1 MLRFHRTTICL
12 LAAIA
17 SARCGNDGPKQPLP
31 SNTTLRVGVGGL
43 PSLSAERGIQQFI
56 GNLSREGLLRVNQSG
71 RIEATLAESLSQ
83 SPDGLQFMIRLRP
96 NLTFHDGSVVD
107 GKTVVALF
115 EKGLPAMLGSVA
127 EDIES
132 ITAPSARGIVIRL
145 HKPSPFVA
153 DTLMDVPLVK
163 NGASPSATGA
173 YVMAPKDDSNS
184 KAIRMTA
191 FDGYYLGPPKIKTI
205 EVTTYASVRAA
216 WADMLRDRVD
226 MLYET
231 GTEAL
236 DSMAGAKNVALY
248 SVDRPYQFIV
258 FLNPKLPKFRAREI
272 RRALNQ
278 AIDRNAIV
286 RDGLGGHGTPSA
298 GPVSPH
304 HWAFAG
310 AGSTFTFAPAE
321 AANAIRQVSNG
332 RFSFTCLTAPVAP
345 YDHLAL
351 VLKQQLQAADVD
363 MSINEVSPDD
373 AFQTLAK
380 GQFEALLTDA
390 ASGWSLIRAYKF
402 WHSNGPSNMVG
413 FSSASIDTALESV
426 RHAADE
432 QTYRQAVADFQH
444 AVDEDPP
451 AIFLAWGDRSRA
463 VSRSFEVQTQPGRDV
478 LGTLSSWRPLSDNR
492 NATRH

>member
-56 GNLSREGLLRVNQSG
+56 SNLSREGLLRVNQSG

-153 DTLMDVPLVK
+153 DSLMDVPLVK

-173 YVMAPKDDSNS
+173 YVMAPKDSNS

-321 AANAIRQVSNG
+321 AANAIRQVSNT

-413 FSSASIDTALESV
+413 FSSASIDAALEGV

-463 VSRSFEVQTQPGRDV
+463 VSKSFEVQTQPGRDV